1 MTMTYTELFAVL
13 VADLEITIRRRK
25 NDASI
30 RFAYDGAEYDVGDRT
45 ERMTLIQLIADEYVK
60 AHADV
65 NQRTIDAW
73 EERGGNG
80 ERPVSLTLNT
90 ALLDRLSNAVL
101 DEELTDPTGWKSRH
115 TEYPFLS
122 ELQMARRTDG
132 NHQRKYEGDSGEAK
146 LSAAQ
151 NYGTDGRSYN
161 VPLRRERSKN
171 ENIFMDT
178 GIKTRNKE
186 RKATYEAFTGEQPV
200 HTRMMTPEER
210 EAYGCQLV

>member
-13 VADLEITIRRRK
+13 VADLEITIKRRK

-30 RFAYDGAEYDVGDRT
+30 RFAYDVVYDVADRT
-45 ERMTLIQLIADEYVK
+45 ERMALIERISDDYVS

-65 NQRTIDAW
+65 NQRAIDAW
-73 EERGGNG
+73 EERGGKG

-90 ALLDRLSNAVL
+90 ALLDRLSNALL

-151 NYGTDGRSYN
+151 NYGIDGRSYN

-171 ENIFMDT
+171 ENIFMDE
-178 GIKTRNKE
+178 GIRTMNKE
-186 RKATYEAFTGEQPV
+186 RKAAYEEFTREQPV
-200 HTRMMTPEER
+200 ITRMMTPEER
-210 EAYGCQLV
+210 EAYGC